1 MPSQSQSDGSQSSCR
16 DSLYVF
22 KQNRL
27 SFYSCSSFFLPA
39 FHPFHYFSFFHLSV
53 WVSYFFGCFISFSF
67 FSLSFV
73 FNIVCCSF
81 WSFPPFSEL
90 LSFFSPSF
98 LFLNVFPSLSFFLH
112 NRQFP
117 LCTHS
122 QNHFHLPEETENRTD
137 FQVRWKGEEEELD
150 ELWSPSLTFRAV
162 EVNKLKSVFSLWADE
177 ALALIGRCRRANRAF
192 MWSFCLKVMKG
203 TNIWS

>member
-98 LFLNVFPSLSFFLH
+98 LFLNVF
-112 NRQFP
+112 
-117 LCTHS
+117 
-122 QNHFHLPEETENRTD
+122 LPEETENRTD

-177 ALALIGRCRRANRAF
+177 AVALIGRCRRANRAF
-192 MWSFCLKVMKG
+192 MWSFCLKVKKG
-203 TNIWS
+203 TNMWS